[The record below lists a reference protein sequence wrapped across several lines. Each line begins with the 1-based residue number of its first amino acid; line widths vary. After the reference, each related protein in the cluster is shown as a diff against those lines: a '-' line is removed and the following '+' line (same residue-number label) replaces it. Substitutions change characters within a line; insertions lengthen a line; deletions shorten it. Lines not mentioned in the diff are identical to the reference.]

1 MQEAVLAQALMPSRK
16 GSCSRG
22 FLSKPVWLLPESF
35 HFWPERVLMTPFPSR
50 PAVTQCEWRRELGCW
65 WGVCWGAEPLVGAGP
80 CGDAGERHA
89 LPPCLQPRLAPNYH
103 SYLITGCFCNAGC
116 EEECVLLCYVFLG
129 LQSEFFINTTKAGPG
144 TLSVTIEGPSK
155 VKMDCQE
162 TPEGYKVMYTPM
174 APGNYLI
181 GIKYGGPNH
190 IVGSP
195 FKAKV
200 TGKQL
205 TSIYCVPAVVGV
217 IQQICSSEIVQHSGL
232 DAPNH
237 EKRNVSPRHLRRLD

>member
-1 MQEAVLAQALMPSRK
+1 M
-16 GSCSRG
+16 
-22 FLSKPVWLLPESF
+22 
-35 HFWPERVLMTPFPSR
+35 
-50 PAVTQCEWRRELGCW
+50 
-65 WGVCWGAEPLVGAGP
+65 
-80 CGDAGERHA
+80 
-89 LPPCLQPRLAPNYH
+89 
-103 SYLITGCFCNAGC
+103 CNIGC
-116 EEECVLLCYVFLG
+116 EEECVSLCYIFLG

-181 GIKYGGPNH
+181 GVKYGGPNH

-200 TGKQL
+200 TGKKL
-205 TSIYCVPAVVGV
+205 ISIYSVPEAGHV
-217 IQQICSSEIVQHSGL
+217 IQQKRPSETMWCSGL
-232 DAPNH
+232 DAQKH
-237 EKRNVSPRHLRRLD
+237 